1 MPQLTEAE
9 PAASAGDENAEG
21 PRIGLPRIFAAF
33 LRLGSTSF
41 GGGTA
46 GWLHRDI
53 VARRGWV
60 DDRTFLAILAL
71 AQILPGSG
79 GTNLT
84 VLIGQRLRGT
94 AGAAIALSGL
104 LLLPFVIVLTIAAVY
119 AGYAGHPVIERVL
132 DGVAA
137 AVVGLTLATG
147 LHSLT
152 HGTPGPA
159 GWAIAAVTVVAVGV
173 LRWPILPVVAV
184 IAPIS
189 IGLALRDG
197 RRR

>member
-1 MPQLTEAE
+1 MTATSPELADAQ
-9 PAASAGDENAEG
+9 
-21 PRIGLPRIFAAF
+21 RIGLWRIFAAF

-46 GWLHRDI
+46 GWLYRDI
-53 VARRGWV
+53 VQRRQWI
-60 DDRTFLAILAL
+60 DNQAFLAMLAL
-71 AQILPGSG
+71 GQVMPGSN

-84 VLIGQRLRGT
+84 VLIGQRLRG
-94 AGAAIALSGL
+94 APGALAALTGL
-104 LLLPFVIVLTIAAVY
+104 LALPFVIVVIIAGLY
-119 AGYAGHPVIERVL
+119 AGYRGHPLIEHML

-147 LHSLT
+147 LRGLT
-152 HGTPGPA
+152 DGSPGVV
-159 GWAIAAVTVVAVGV
+159 GLTVAAATILSVGV

-184 IAPIS
+184 LAPLS
-189 IGLALRDG
+189 IGAALLET